1 MPLFQLLRH
10 HMMENRRGLALLALL
25 AGLSNTLVLATINAA
40 TEVVGDREELLRF
53 AVLFG
58 IAILVFVIVQHR
70 LMYLV
75 SSNVER
81 TIREYRTGLFETIR
95 GVGLAQVESVSRSE
109 LFACISRELRI
120 VGNSVPPLVVAM
132 QAVVLVFCSLIY
144 MAWLSMTAFLLWVSC
159 TVVGMMIHFACAK
172 TIQLQL
178 AEAYVKENELVT
190 HVNDLIDG
198 IKEVK
203 MSQARGAE
211 LAEAFGS
218 LAHGLSGHRVT
229 IMMLYSRAF
238 VLSQVTFFL
247 LTGLMVFIVPV
258 LSPTFIKVVVMTT
271 TSSLFL
277 IGPVSSIISALPNFA
292 NANASA
298 KSILSLKTRLLAL
311 ESERFP
317 QSAPFGGFETLRL
330 DHLFYQHRHASGE
343 GGFVVGPI
351 NLTVQ
356 RGQVVFL
363 TGGNGSGKTTM
374 IRLLTGLY
382 RPDRGAVRLDGG
394 VIDASN
400 LLAYRDLFAT
410 VFADNHLFKELY
422 GMGPIDQDYADRL
435 FDILEMGHKSRIE
448 DRRFTNVNLSGGQ
461 RKRLAL
467 IAALLERKPIYVFD
481 EWAADQDPYF
491 REKFYR
497 TILPMLRAEGVTV
510 IAITHDDK
518 YFDTAD
524 IHLHMEDGRLQ
535 IVRDAAMP
543 MPALDSVR

>member
-10 HMMENRRGLALLALL
+10 HLSENRRGLVLLALL
-25 AGLSNTLVLATINAA
+25 AGIANTLVLSTINAA
-40 TEVVGDREELLRF
+40 TEVVGDREGLLRF
-53 AVLFG
+53 AILFG
-58 IAILVFVIVQHR
+58 ISILVFVAVQHR

-81 TIREYRTGLFETIR
+81 TIREYRTDLFETIR
-95 GVGLAQVESVSRSE
+95 SVGLAQVESVSRAE

-120 VGNSVPPLVVAM
+120 VGNSVPPLVIAM
-132 QAVVLVFCSLIY
+132 QAVALVCCCLIY
-144 MAWLSMTAFLLWVSC
+144 MAWLSMTAFLLWISC

-172 TIQLQL
+172 AIQLQL

-190 HVNDLIDG
+190 YVNDLIDG

-203 MSQARGAE
+203 MSQARGRE
-211 LAEAFGS
+211 LEQVFGS
-218 LAHGLSGHRVT
+218 LAHSLSDHRVT
-229 IMMLYSRAF
+229 TMMLYSKAF

-247 LTGLMVFIVPV
+247 LAGLMVFIVPI
-258 LSPTFIKVVVMTT
+258 LSPTFTKVVVMTT

-298 KSILSLKTRLLAL
+298 KSILTLKNRLRSL
-311 ESERFP
+311 ESERLVPSPAFP
-317 QSAPFGGFETLRL
+317 GFTKLRL
-330 DHLFYQHRHASGE
+330 DNLFYQHRHASGE
-343 GGFVVGPI
+343 GGFIVGPI
-351 NLTVQ
+351 DLTVE
-356 RGQVVFL
+356 RGQVVFI
-363 TGGNGSGKTTM
+363 TGGNGSGKTTL

-382 RPDRGAVRLDGG
+382 RPDRGTVRLDDT
-394 VIDASN
+394 VIEVSN

-410 VFADNHLFKELY
+410 VFADNHLFTELY
-422 GMGPIDQDYADRL
+422 GLGDIDREYADRL
-435 FDILEMGHKSRIE
+435 FDILEMGHKSQIK

-467 IAALLERKPIYVFD
+467 IAALLERKPICIFD

-497 TILPMLRAEGVTV
+497 VILPMLRNEGITV
-510 IAITHDDK
+510 FAITHDDK
-518 YFDTAD
+518 YFDAAD
-524 IHLHMEDGRLQ
+524 VHLHMEDGHVQ
-535 IVRDAAMP
+535 VMKKVAMP
-543 MPALDSVR
+543 VFEAAL